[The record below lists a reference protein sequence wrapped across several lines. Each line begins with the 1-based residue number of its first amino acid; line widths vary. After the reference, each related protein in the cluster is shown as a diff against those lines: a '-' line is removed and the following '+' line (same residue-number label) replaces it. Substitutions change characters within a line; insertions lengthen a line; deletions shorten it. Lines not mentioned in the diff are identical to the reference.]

1 MTLAEMQAG
10 TSSSA
15 AAARRQSLRPAVPAT
30 APPLDLHP
38 EYRALMTVMAGRGLA
53 PGDPTRV
60 PLAEAR
66 AAAARYYAYW
76 NEDPPAVETVRDAS
90 LSAAGARIRV
100 RFYRHRTG
108 PTPPVALYFHGG
120 GFALNS
126 IDSHDRLL
134 RLLAIASNVVICAVG
149 YTLAPERRFPH
160 QHAEAL
166 AVVSWLRERAEVLDI
181 DPRSMAVAGD
191 SAGANLALATALA
204 LRDAGGTQVK
214 RLALLYGMYAA
225 EFDSASHRRYGG
237 GEYGLTTERMRWFW
251 QTYLG
256 DESRALDPL
265 AAPLHADLRGLPPTL
280 ILAAGKDCLR
290 DDSLRLAQELRAAS
304 VPHALSCYA
313 TAPHSFMQL
322 SRGFSPALAAI
333 TEVAAVLRE
342 LRSG

>member
-1 MTLAEMQAG
+1 MNVAEMQAG
-10 TSSSA
+10 TSSSGG
-15 AAARRQSLRPAVPAT
+15 ARRQSLRPAVST
-30 APPLDLHP
+30 VPPLDLHP
-38 EYRALMTVMAGRGLA
+38 EYRALMTVMAELGLA

-66 AAAARYYAYW
+66 AASAHYYAYW
-76 NEDPPAVETVRDAS
+76 NEDPPAVETVCDAS
-90 LSAAGARIRV
+90 LSTAVGRLCV

-108 PTPPVALYFHGG
+108 PLSPVTLYFHGG

-126 IDSHDRLL
+126 IDTHDRLL
-134 RLLAIASNVVICAVG
+134 RLLAIASNVAICAVG

-166 AVVSWLRERAEVLDI
+166 AVVSWLREHAEVLDI
-181 DPRSMAVAGD
+181 DPQSLALAGD

-265 AAPLHADLRGLPPTL
+265 ATPLHADLRGLPRTL

-322 SRGFSPALAAI
+322 SRDFSPALAAI
-333 TEVAAVLRE
+333 TEVAAVLGE